1 MFAIIGIVVVFG
13 AIVGGYLME
22 HGNLLVLLQPAEL
35 IIIGGAALGTMLIAN
50 PLPIVIKICKG
61 FVGVFLP
68 SPFSKPFYLTHL
80 KMLNELF
87 HSS

>member
-1 MFAIIGIVVVFG
+1 
-13 AIVGGYLME
+13 
-22 HGNLLVLLQPAEL
+22 
-35 IIIGGAALGTMLIAN
+35 
-50 PLPIVIKICKG
+50 VIKICKG